1 MGVISKAKNLVELR
15 VEVVP
20 EIRILTLHIVNIL
33 TPVIEEHEAIE
44 AFFTSLKLILSILT
58 TSHLKG
64 PCRLVAEVEADRDRI
79 FLGKEVTPISIWVL
93 QLCG

>member
-20 EIRILTLHIVNIL
+20 EIRILTLDIVNIL
-33 TPVIEEHEAIE
+33 APVIKEHEAIE
-44 AFFTSLKLILSILT
+44 AFFTRLKLILSILT
-58 TSHLKG
+58 TCHLEG

-79 FLGKEVTPISIWVL
+79 FLGKEVAPISIWVL